1 MERVVIIPALNPDE
15 GLRELV
21 ERNWELENQVI
32 IVNDGSDVEHER
44 LFWELGSKCI
54 VLHHKENLGKGAAI
68 KTALKYIREE
78 LWECNV
84 IGIMD
89 ADGQH
94 LPDDMEKLLMKVPA
108 DPMALVIGTRTI
120 DKNIPWKSRMG
131 NLITRKDFRLATGVE
146 VSDTQ
151 TGMRA
156 FSARLLGFMSNIQ
169 GERYEYEMNVL
180 ITCAKARVPIIEVP
194 IQTIYHDKENSC
206 SHFRKIRDSV
216 RICRQLLN

>member
-32 IVNDGSDVEHER
+32 IVNDGSDIEHER
-44 LFWELGSKCI
+44 LFWELGGKCI

-68 KTALKYIREE
+68 KTALKYIRGE

-94 LPDDMEKLLMKVPA
+94 LPDDMEKLLMKVPT

-120 DKNIPWKSRMG
+120 DKNIPWKSQMG
-131 NLITRKDFRLATGVE
+131 NLITRKAFRLATGVE

-180 ITCAKARVPIIEVP
+180 V
-194 IQTIYHDKENSC
+194 
-206 SHFRKIRDSV
+206 
-216 RICRQLLN
+216 